1 MIVRAVLSSLLLLA
15 SSPLVSAQDKPG
27 EPVSRLASGRRAR
40 RSVMFR
46 VVLIVVPLGLLATV
60 TLRPT
65 IVTHLPSVVVDL
77 LLALIIVW
85 PILVIRSLRR

>member
-1 MIVRAVLSSLLLLA
+1 MA
-15 SSPLVSAQDKPG
+15 
-27 EPVSRLASGRRAR
+27 GRPR
-40 RSVMFR
+40 
-46 VVLIVVPLGLLATV
+46 
-60 TLRPT
+60 

>member
-1 MIVRAVLSSLLLLA
+1 VAG
-15 SSPLVSAQDKPG
+15 PLGPEG
-27 EPVSRLASGRRAR
+27 EPVYRLASAR
-40 RSVMFR
+40 RPRGSMMFR

-60 TLRPT
+60 ILRPT
-65 IVTHLPSVVVDL
+65 IVTNLPSVVVDL

>member
-1 MIVRAVLSSLLLLA
+1 
-15 SSPLVSAQDKPG
+15 
-27 EPVSRLASGRRAR
+27 
-40 RSVMFR
+40 MFR
-46 VVLIVVPLGLLATV
+46 VVLIVVPLGLLAIV

-65 IVTHLPSVVVDL
+65 ILTHLPSVVVDL

>member
-1 MIVRAVLSSLLLLA
+1 
-15 SSPLVSAQDKPG
+15 
-27 EPVSRLASGRRAR
+27 
-40 RSVMFR
+40 MFR

-85 PILVIRSLRR
+85 PILVIRSLRRSHDVLSRLTGGEERSRTPGATSDTDHL

>member
-1 MIVRAVLSSLLLLA
+1 M
-15 SSPLVSAQDKPG
+15 
-27 EPVSRLASGRRAR
+27 
-40 RSVMFR
+40 MFR

-60 TLRPT
+60 ILRPT
-65 IVTHLPSVVVDL
+65 IVTNLPSVVVDL

>member
-1 MIVRAVLSSLLLLA
+1 
-15 SSPLVSAQDKPG
+15 
-27 EPVSRLASGRRAR
+27 
-40 RSVMFR
+40 MFR

>member
-1 MIVRAVLSSLLLLA
+1 MAGRPSGSAMDRQGCPQPFA
-15 SSPLVSAQDKPG
+15 SRGDV
-27 EPVSRLASGRRAR
+27 R

-46 VVLIVVPLGLLATV
+46 VVLIVVPLGLLVTI